1 MISNGLKRFQ
11 IHDTRKWLR
20 VRRASIVI
28 EDSAPTIY
36 LYHHLFK
43 RPFKKSHNCNH
54 FAYLEHIESLNEH
67 DVYENDL
74 PSDEEPVPLP
84 VEISS
89 EEEHTTKMQLPPRKR
104 CKTKNTDG
112 TKQKNIAEMK
122 QKTMMRFLGK
132 MKVNKESVA
141 NIEASRKAVKELDI
155 EMECCSAIDQIISC
169 LELKETTSNRCTVQN
184 VKKGRNELHWTSC
197 SAIIYF
203 YLYPALGRKDLV

>member
-28 EDSAPTIY
+28 EDLASTIY

-54 FAYLEHIESLNEH
+54 FASLEQLESSNKR
-67 DVYENDL
+67 DIYKNDS

-104 CKTKNTDG
+104 RKTKNTNG
-112 TKQKNIAEMK
+112 AKPKNMAEMK
-122 QKTMMRFLGK
+122 QKTMMHFLGK

-141 NIEASRKAVKELDI
+141 NIKASRKAVKELDI
-155 EMECCSAIDQIISC
+155 EMECCSAID
-169 LELKETTSNRCTVQN
+169 
-184 VKKGRNELHWTSC
+184 
-197 SAIIYF
+197 
-203 YLYPALGRKDLV
+203 